1 MNDFL
6 QPELTRGGP
15 ARPFA
20 HHDVSTSEIIW
31 TYARSDS
38 LSSNNGQT
46 RAPQPSFGHSAR
58 PKKGMTLLPF
68 PTGRKFS
75 KKFFI
80 FFPTG
85 RNLGQI
91 SLDNSLLV
99 IVRCS
104 CDERGTEKSQR
115 TRPEERCEGESTH
128 PQPSR
133 VQTNVP
139 LETVTGDV

>member
-1 MNDFL
+1 MSGYR
-6 QPELTRGGP
+6 QPELNRGGA
-15 ARPFA
+15 ARLFA
-20 HHDVSTSEIIW
+20 YLDDLTSKIVW
-31 TYARSDS
+31 THAPSDS

-46 RAPQPSFGHSAR
+46 RAPQPCFGHSAC
-58 PKKGMTLLPF
+58 PKRGMTLLPF

-80 FFPTG
+80 FFPTD

-91 SLDNSLLV
+91 YLDNSILV
-99 IVRCS
+99 IVRCN

-115 TRPEERCEGESTH
+115 TRPEERCEGESAH

-133 VQTNVP
+133 VQTDVP